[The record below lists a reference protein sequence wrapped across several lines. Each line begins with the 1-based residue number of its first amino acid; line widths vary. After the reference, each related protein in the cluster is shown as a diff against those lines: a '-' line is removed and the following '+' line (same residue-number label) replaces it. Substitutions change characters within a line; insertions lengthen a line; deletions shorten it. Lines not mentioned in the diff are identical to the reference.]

1 MNPMDI
7 LKNFKN
13 IQENMTQMQEK
24 LKTVEVSG
32 SSGGGMVQITMNG
45 NMEILK
51 VHIDKEAVDPD
62 DVTMLED
69 LVLAAARDASAKLKE
84 TLQTEVAGLAGGMGF
99 PPGMMGL

>member
-13 IQENMTQMQEK
+13 IQENMSQMQEK
-24 LKTVEVSG
+24 LKDIEVTG
-32 SSGGGMVQITMNG
+32 SSGGGMVLMSMNG
-45 NMEILK
+45 QMEITK
-51 VHIDKEAVDPD
+51 VSIEKEAVDPD
-62 DVTMLED
+62 DISMLED

-84 TLQTEVAGLAGGMGF
+84 KIQSEVSGIAGGMGI